1 MAGTGKIVVLDSG
14 FCVLSALV
22 QLKKIGVSAHAVIK
36 KRRYW
41 PKFIPGEAIENH
53 FKDKQIGAV
62 DCLSGELENEPINV
76 FVMKEPEYTM
86 KLMATYGSLT
96 HYPHEKIQNRNV
108 ADKSYQFRYTKP
120 FSDHFKY
127 RHLVDDHNNLRHS
140 SPSFEDTWVT
150 HRWPNRVFAFLLA
163 VTEVNLYLWLRFKV
177 WCKSN
182 KGAPTLHQFRK
193 QLAFSLID
201 NKYIMRDEE
210 GQRV

>member
-1 MAGTGKIVVLDSG
+1 MLRFSGKDRPKELPSPPQNRKTTEILLSLCKSMAGTGKIVVLDSE

-108 ADKSYQFRYTKP
+108 ADKSY
-120 FSDHFKY
+120 
-127 RHLVDDHNNLRHS
+127 
-140 SPSFEDTWVT
+140 
-150 HRWPNRVFAFLLA
+150 
-163 VTEVNLYLWLRFKV
+163 
-177 WCKSN
+177 
-182 KGAPTLHQFRK
+182 
-193 QLAFSLID
+193 
-201 NKYIMRDEE
+201 
-210 GQRV
+210 